1 MLRVASDEN
10 LNGNIVAG
18 LLQRAD
24 KIDLVRV
31 QDVGL
36 SGSSDEVVLEW
47 CAANSRVLMTH
58 DIKTVP
64 PLAYERLE
72 RGLPMP
78 GVLHLPQQSF
88 SGPSID
94 TLLVY
99 ILVSEPEE
107 LVGQVWF
114 VQP

>member
-1 MLRVASDEN
+1 MLRIASDEN
-10 LNGNIVAG
+10 FNGNVVAG
-18 LLQRAD
+18 LLQRSD
-24 KIDLVRV
+24 LIDIIRV

-47 CAANSRVLMTH
+47 CAANSRVLLTH
-58 DIKTVP
+58 DLRTVP
-64 PLAYERLE
+64 PLAHERVE
-72 RGLPMP
+72 RGLQMP

-99 ILVSEPEE
+99 ILASEPEE
-107 LVGQVWF
+107 LDGQVWF